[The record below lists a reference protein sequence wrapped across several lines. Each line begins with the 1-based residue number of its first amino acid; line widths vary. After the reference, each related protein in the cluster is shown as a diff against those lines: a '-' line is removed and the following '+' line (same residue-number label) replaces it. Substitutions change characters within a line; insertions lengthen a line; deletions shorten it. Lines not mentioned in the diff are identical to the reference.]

1 MEAAMWGGG
10 VLGLAAAGVG
20 LMCYRRVPPNRALV
34 VYGRT
39 LLGLQNMKR
48 VSTGGGAFVIPVL
61 QSSSWLSFT
70 PMPLEVSLRGALSLE
85 KIRLDVPSVFTVAI
99 GKDESVL
106 DNATVRLLDLSVD
119 DVRLQAEE
127 IILGQLRQ
135 VVATLTIEQINQD
148 RQRFMDEISDHCSTE
163 LNKIGLELLN
173 VNITNI
179 DDNDGVIKAMGRN
192 AAAKAVEKANVEVAI
207 AEKQGAIG
215 VNKELTEKESTNAA
229 LDKDRE
235 IAVREAHTSEA
246 IRVAALKADQQAG
259 ENESAVVVAES
270 ESSRRVREANA
281 RQSYLIK
288 DNEVLEAEAM
298 SAARAQDAIAV
309 RVEAEKRVELEA
321 PAKAMKAQLVVE
333 AEAAAEQKRID
344 AQAEADAVL
353 LVATARARG
362 EYEMLNRKA
371 EGLGDIVKAVG
382 GGQVAFQL
390 LMLEHMDKLA
400 ETSAKAISNIKF
412 DKVVVWDGGGGGGAD
427 GKPGHSSAT
436 AGFIR
441 SLASSLPPATDM
453 LKEVAG
459 VEMPKHWAS
468 LEQQGAGEMKGKE
481 EESK

>member
-1 MEAAMWGGG
+1 MA
-10 VLGLAAAGVG
+10 V
-20 LMCYRRVPPNRALV
+20 
-34 VYGRT
+34 
-39 LLGLQNMKR
+39 
-48 VSTGGGAFVIPVL
+48 
-61 QSSSWLSFT
+61 
-70 PMPLEVSLRGALSLE
+70 
-85 KIRLDVPSVFTVAI
+85 
-99 GKDESVL
+99 GKDETVL
-106 DNATVRLLDLSVD
+106 DNATVRLLGLNVEE
-119 DVRLQAEE
+119 VRLQAEE

-135 VVATLTIEQINQD
+135 VVATLTIEEINQD

-163 LNKIGLELLN
+163 LSKIGLELLN

-215 VNKELTEKESTNAA
+215 VNKELTEKESAVATLN
-229 LDKDRE
+229 KDRE
-235 IAVREAHTSEA
+235 VAVREALSLEA
-246 IRVAALKADQQAG
+246 IRVASLRAEQQAG
-259 ENESAVVVAES
+259 ENESAVVIAES

-298 SAARAQDAIAV
+298 AAARAQDAIAV

-344 AQAEADAVL
+344 AQAEADCA
-353 LVATARARG
+353 AWRRPGRRG

-412 DKVVVWDGGGGGGAD
+412 DKVVVWDGGGD
-427 GKPGHSSAT
+427 GKNGGSPSAT

-441 SLASSLPPATDM
+441 SLASSLPHPRPTCSRRSR
-453 LKEVAG
+453 
-459 VEMPKHWAS
+459 AS
-468 LEQQGAGEMKGKE
+468 RCQSIGRA
-481 EESK
+481 SRR